1 MEQALVSARMLK
13 KLRVGI
19 SFKFQPCSKLKGS
32 EQLLFFHVLICQIK
46 LDNFT

>member
-19 SFKFQPCSKLKGS
+19 SFKFQPCSKLKES
-32 EQLLFFHVLICQIK
+32 EQLLFFMSLFVK
-46 LDNFT
+46 LS